1 MSFMQDQRICRRPQA
16 GHTAAQPRQAE
27 RSELESARLC
37 AREAL
42 RASEVWHATIGGK
55 STNELSGS
63 PGRGAQVRTMARMRM
78 IRRPEPIHNTRALE
92 KIVVSIRDHIA
103 EAK

>member
-16 GHTAAQPRQAE
+16 RHTAAPPRQAE

-63 PGRGAQVRTMARMRM
+63 AGRRGLVRTMARTVMTGYVNG
-78 IRRPEPIHNTRALE
+78 P
-92 KIVVSIRDHIA
+92 SIDY
-103 EAK
+103 